1 LKYFSNLVS
10 LKEKSMEAREAC
22 RKPYSRG
29 NKKKSTQGEGAKAV
43 GGDIH
48 KDGVDHLAFRDSK
61 IG

>member
-1 LKYFSNLVS
+1 
-10 LKEKSMEAREAC
+10 METREAC